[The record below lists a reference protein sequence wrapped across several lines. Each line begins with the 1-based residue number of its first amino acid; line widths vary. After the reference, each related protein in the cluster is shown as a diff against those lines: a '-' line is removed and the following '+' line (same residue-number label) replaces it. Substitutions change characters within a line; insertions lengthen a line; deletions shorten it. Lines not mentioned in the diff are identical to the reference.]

1 MPSARGLGA
10 ARDLLLS
17 FFRGVSREV
26 REEIVRGDGGKEMG
40 VGGLKGIEAP
50 VSDALLA
57 AFPKVSN
64 LIEGTFNTTLP
75 HIRAS
80 CMSLVVNI

>member
-64 LIEGTFNTTLP
+64 LMEGTLP

-80 CMSLVVNI
+80 CMGLVGHTCFI